1 MKNPETEVKILTE
14 VLDIEE
20 PEMLAEYDFSGGERG
35 RYAARY
41 AQGTNLVALSPDVA
55 EMFPDS
61 ESVNAALRGLVQLA
75 RQSVKPE
82 QSQKRE
88 AA

>member
-1 MKNPETEVKILTE
+1 MKSPETEEKISME

-20 PEMLAEYDFSGGERG
+20 PEMLDEYDFSGGERG

-55 EMFPDS
+55 ELFPDS
-61 ESVNAALRGLVQLA
+61 ESVNAALRGLVKLA
-75 RQSVKPE
+75 RQSVTSE
-82 QSQKRE
+82 QSRKRE